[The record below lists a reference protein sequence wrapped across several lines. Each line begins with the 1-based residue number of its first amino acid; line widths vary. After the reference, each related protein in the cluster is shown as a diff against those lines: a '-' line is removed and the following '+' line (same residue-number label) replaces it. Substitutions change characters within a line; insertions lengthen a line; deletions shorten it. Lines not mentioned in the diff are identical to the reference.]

1 MCEAPRSTLGSYPW
15 PLSMPLQLPRL
26 HNWSNFHLTCRG
38 LSDMV
43 LSRAYGWFS
52 PGMTQWSFIVGNF
65 LGIDGQEA
73 YAQEWMPKRDHMEGV
88 FQALRALV
96 IVCGGHAAGSCDN
109 NTRDWRTNLRR
120 QNIDD
125 VMVLATV
132 CKGFNNEP
140 VRMRG
145 RTWTTRQT
153 ARGRYYACRVPKLR
167 GKGISR
173 HVRPGKRSELQISWG
188 CQKKKNLP
196 RCEGSRQFKS
206 LERPAKSSNHSA
218 GWSQWLLVR
227 LALDHQGLYYLIKQC
242 TLDFNECAFIAHR
255 WNNVSRFLAQVQ
267 TS

>member
-1 MCEAPRSTLGSYPW
+1 MAWRRRSPLEISGINNYYTMITHIIAIGTLYCKSCTEVTVRALACWRLFSYNW
-15 PLSMPLQLPRL
+15 QLIP
-26 HNWSNFHLTCRG
+26 
-38 LSDMV
+38 
-43 LSRAYGWFS
+43 
-52 PGMTQWSFIVGNF
+52 GNF
-65 LGIDGQEA
+65 AFHGFSRLG
-73 YAQEWMPKRDHMEGV
+73 KV
-88 FQALRALV
+88 TNLV
-96 IVCGGHAAGSCDN
+96 SKLKLPESDSCAKAGSCE
-109 NTRDWRTNLRR
+109 NTIGGRLRR
-120 QNIDD
+120 QSIDD

-145 RTWTTRQT
+145 RTWTTHQT

-173 HVRPGKRSELQISWG
+173 RVRPGKRSESQLVKS
-188 CQKKKNLP
+188 LP
-196 RCEGSRQFKS
+196 RCAGSRQSES
-206 LERPAKSSNHSA
+206 LERLAKSSNYSA

-227 LALDHQGLYYLIKQC
+227 LALDHQGSYYLIKQC